1 MLLPAAAKVVQFVL
15 GGRKKCKKIIIMDLQ
30 LCWCLPDEI
39 AHEKGFLMEIF
50 LLSAFC
56 FLCGVCQ
63 AEPLLKPPS
72 VESSLTDILLQRNT
86 SQSRS
91 FEYGL
96 VELAISALKFYT
108 AAHLL
113 LNFIQLLSQSQ
124 LVDTVI
130 LHQRNVQKFRV

>member
-39 AHEKGFLMEIF
+39 AHEKGCLMEIF
-50 LLSAFC
+50 LLSAF
-56 FLCGVCQ
+56 FCGVCQ

-96 VELAISALKFYT
+96 VELAILPLKFYT

-130 LHQRNVQKFRV
+130 LQQRSEQKFRV